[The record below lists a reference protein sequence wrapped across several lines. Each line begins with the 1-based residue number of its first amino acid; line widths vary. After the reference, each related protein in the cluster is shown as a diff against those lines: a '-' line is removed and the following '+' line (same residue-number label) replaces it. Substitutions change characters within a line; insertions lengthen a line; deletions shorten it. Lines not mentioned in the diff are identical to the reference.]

1 VIALYLKTWW
11 DHWRT
16 LLAWS
21 LTLILLVS
29 IQMSIYPSISKNKTA
44 LQGFLDSYPEA
55 IRKIF
60 RMQDYTSGPGF
71 LSTELYS
78 MMVPLVLIAVGATW
92 GASATAEEEDEGTAD
107 VLLTLPISRTRILFS
122 KMAAS
127 MTVVV
132 GLAFLAVANILV
144 LKNTVDMELDSGKLL
159 AATFS
164 SISLGFFFTAVAFLV
179 GAFSRRKGAAIG
191 VVTGLSL
198 IAFLI
203 YSLSAL
209 VDDFDAITPFNPMEW
224 GLGGQPL
231 FNGVDTSGNSKL
243 LIGGAILLIF
253 AIIQF
258 NRKDIST
265 P

>member
-1 VIALYLKTWW
+1 MIALYLKTWW

-122 KMAAS
+122 KMAATI
-127 MTVVV
+127 TVVV
-132 GLAFLAVANILV
+132 GLAFLAVANILI

-164 SISLGFFFTAVAFLV
+164 SISLG
-179 GAFSRRKGAAIG
+179 
-191 VVTGLSL
+191 LSL
-198 IAFLI
+198 LQWHF
-203 YSLSAL
+203 
-209 VDDFDAITPFNPMEW
+209 
-224 GLGGQPL
+224 
-231 FNGVDTSGNSKL
+231 
-243 LIGGAILLIF
+243 
-253 AIIQF
+253 
-258 NRKDIST
+258 
-265 P
+265 